1 MARDK
6 VKELRRRVYP
16 VLEQGSVGDAL
27 SLWVD
32 RFLVGL
38 ILVNLVVVADCT
50 SPS

>member
-6 VKELRRRVYP
+6 LKDVRRRVYL
-16 VLEQGSVGDAL
+16 VLEQGPVGDAL